1 MTARRGS
8 ARRPPRR
15 STARRATVVV
25 DASVAVQWFANEPG
39 AAAAARL
46 LERDD
51 VLVAPDL
58 MTVEAANA
66 WRKKT
71 RRLEMSRADLEQAV
85 ASLLALDIEWVPTR
99 GLAMLAARQALEIGH
114 PVYDCLYLAL
124 AGQRSARLATVDDRL
139 RRLAARV
146 GVDLWGP

>member
-8 ARRPPRR
+8 ARRPR
-15 STARRATVVV
+15 RRATVVV

-66 WRKKT
+66 WWKKT
-71 RRLEMSRADLEQAV
+71 RRLEMSRVDLEQAV